1 MRANWRLTLAS
12 GVGVLLA
19 ITITSVG
26 VLYSRVLAESGIK
39 YAIDNNTSG
48 ILLNHQLFVQDHPL
62 GPKDYQRLDQL
73 VTRNT
78 NAHLAWLSNDMV
90 RYGQSEEMA
99 FVFNRE
105 DSLPLQDIPAAYL
118 FFREDLQGHSSLLE
132 GRWPKEPFLS
142 DGILQLEAILGNETS
157 NFLQWELGKTIFL
170 VPFADAQEDKVAVT
184 IVGIAHPTDPTED
197 YWFSDLSEFRVNFDA
212 EEEDADFVVPMYI
225 GESNFFDG
233 IGKDYPMLLAQ
244 YRWYTFL
251 RYNTLN
257 ALTAIQA
264 RDSLV
269 NLESDIN
276 QGLPRALAFTSLGN
290 LVDTYERQLSLAKV
304 LLFLFVA
311 LAIGVVLYY
320 VILLAI
326 MLARERGAE
335 AAILR
340 SRGASG
346 RQAGALLGLGEGL
359 LISIPAFALGPPI
372 ALLIARFLPTGDIEL
387 GQIEIGLSWSVY
399 LGAAITVLICV
410 GVFLAIGIGI
420 ASKSIVAFLREHARE
435 PTRSPIYRYA
445 VDGVVL
451 VSLALF
457 WYQINSRS
465 GFVTKDFEGAGLGVD
480 LSLLLGPFLVLVAAS
495 LILLRIMPWL
505 LLGMSR
511 LANFFSPLW
520 LVHGLRRMSR
530 DPISYGTLSILL
542 MLATALIV
550 FGSLFGTTL
559 SRGQGDRVRYAIGG
573 DIVMPPEYVP
583 AHFPDAEAIMPLY
596 RGNFA
601 TRGNQYA
608 YISSYSTLG
617 VEPTL
622 LPKVTWFRDDFADK
636 NLEELLRPLRTPLP
650 VEGTIQIPEG
660 AESIGIWVKVDRP
673 FVGYDVTFALK
684 DDSGRH
690 LLKKAGN
697 VGAGTWTH
705 LEADLPQGSPWR
717 FPLSLSGILVNGKK
731 FSVVPDGSGW
741 LAIDE
746 VTVVIDKEIIVI
758 EDFESIGA
766 WKLIPNMGTATD
778 QLTFTPDAA
787 YSGDRGALL
796 TWAEP
801 INDITRGLIIPPVPM
816 PIPVIGSDKFYPG
829 QELIGTLEG
838 IAVRVVI
845 ADVVE
850 YFPTLYSDIDAF
862 LIISLDHLLTYSL
875 AIGSNTSLPYTEVW
889 IGLTDAADQSRT
901 VSELQDG
908 LPLGKQVIDR
918 EVRAH
923 RAEGNP
929 LQGGA
934 WAPIALLDTV
944 AIGIVAV
951 LGFVLYGGLTIKK
964 TRLELG
970 VLQAVGFTNR
980 QVGYLLG
987 MEGLIVGALSIGVG
1001 LGLGAWLGSWTL
1013 GYLSVTEAGKPLV
1026 PALALSADR
1035 WLLTLGLTEVLIASL
1050 GSILISLA
1058 LATRL
1063 RLYEVLRIEE

>member
-1 MRANWRLTLAS
+1 
-12 GVGVLLA
+12 
-19 ITITSVG
+19 
-26 VLYSRVLAESGIK
+26 
-39 YAIDNNTSG
+39 
-48 ILLNHQLFVQDHPL
+48 
-62 GPKDYQRLDQL
+62 
-73 VTRNT
+73 
-78 NAHLAWLSNDMV
+78 
-90 RYGQSEEMA
+90 
-99 FVFNRE
+99 
-105 DSLPLQDIPAAYL
+105 
-118 FFREDLQGHSSLLE
+118 
-132 GRWPKEPFLS
+132 
-142 DGILQLEAILGNETS
+142 
-157 NFLQWELGKTIFL
+157 
-170 VPFADAQEDKVAVT
+170 
-184 IVGIAHPTDPTED
+184 
-197 YWFSDLSEFRVNFDA
+197 
-212 EEEDADFVVPMYI
+212 
-225 GESNFFDG
+225 
-233 IGKDYPMLLAQ
+233 
-244 YRWYTFL
+244 
-251 RYNTLN
+251 
-257 ALTAIQA
+257 
-264 RDSLV
+264 
-269 NLESDIN
+269 
-276 QGLPRALAFTSLGN
+276 
-290 LVDTYERQLSLAKV
+290 
-304 LLFLFVA
+304 
-311 LAIGVVLYY
+311 Y

-346 RQAGALLGLGEGL
+346 KQAGALLGLGEGL
-359 LISIPAFALGPPI
+359 LISIPAFVIGPPVG
-372 ALLIARFLPTGDIEL
+372 LLIARFLPTGDLEL

-420 ASKSIVAFLREHARE
+420 ASKSIVAFLRDHARE
-435 PTRSPIYRYA
+435 PTRSPVYRYA
-445 VDGVVL
+445 LDGVVL
-451 VSLALF
+451 VSLGLF
-457 WYQINSRS
+457 WYQINSRG
-465 GFVTKDFEGAGLGVD
+465 GFVTREFQGAGLDVD
-480 LSLLLGPFLVLVAAS
+480 LSLLLGPFLVLLAAS

-559 SRGQGDRVRYAIGG
+559 SKGQGDRVRYAIGG

-583 AHFPDAEAIMPLY
+583 EHFPDAEAIMPVY
-596 RGNFA
+596 RGKFA
-601 TRGNQYA
+601 TRGNEYA
-608 YISSYSTLG
+608 YISSYSTLA

-636 NLEELLRPLRTPLP
+636 NLDELLRPLRTPLP

-684 DDSGRH
+684 DDAGRH
-690 LLKKAGN
+690 LLKKAGD

-705 LEADLPQGSPWR
+705 LEADLPQGAPWQ
-717 FPLSLSGILVNGKK
+717 FPLSLSGILINGDK
-731 FSVVPDGSGW
+731 FTPFGTGW
-741 LAIDE
+741 LAIDK
-746 VTVVIDKEIIVI
+746 VTVVLDKEIIEI
-758 EDFESIGA
+758 EDFESSGL
-766 WKLIPNMGTATD
+766 WRLIPNLGTATD
-778 QLTFTPDAA
+778 RLTFTTDAA
-787 YSGDRGALL
+787 YSGNKGAML

-801 INDITRGLIIPPVPM
+801 LDNITRGLIIPPVPM
-816 PIPVIGSDKFYPG
+816 PIPAIGSDKFYPG
-829 QELIGTLEG
+829 QELIGRLEG
-838 IAVRVVI
+838 ITVRIVI
-845 ADVVE
+845 TDVVE
-850 YFPTLYSDIDAF
+850 HFPTLYSDVDDF
-862 LIISLDHLLTYSL
+862 LIISLDHLSAYSL

-889 IGLTDAADQSRT
+889 IGLTDAANQSRT
-901 VSELQDG
+901 VAELQDG

-929 LQGGA
+929 LEGGA
-934 WAPIALLDTV
+934 WAPIALLDTI

-987 MEGLIVGALSIGVG
+987 IEGFIVAALSIAMG
-1001 LGLGAWLGSWTL
+1001 LGLGTWLGRWTL
-1013 GYLSVTEAGKPLV
+1013 GYLSVTDAGKPLI
-1026 PALALSADR
+1026 PSLALSADS

-1050 GSILISLA
+1050 GSILISLT